1 MLTAKADVNAKT
13 GNGVTALIVA
23 SREGQLEIVRAL
35 LDAKADVNA
44 KMSDGSTAL
53 IMASQQGHQQVV
65 QLLKSAN
72 EEAPED

>member
-1 MLTAKADVNAKT
+1 
-13 GNGVTALIVA
+13 
-23 SREGQLEIVRAL
+23 VRAL